1 MASMLARF
9 GIAKGFAAAS
19 IIALVGSAPAAAQ
32 LGWDLSASP
41 IKYLEYNL
49 PYSKLPLVSFT
60 TSTTS
65 RYSRPEH
72 RLAFGRYKG
81 LYNYAPPSVAVAPP
95 WGGTAAIPFIAYDL
109 TPY

>member
-1 MASMLARF
+1 MGSMLAGF

-19 IIALVGSAPAAAQ
+19 IIALVGSVPGTAEP
-32 LGWDLSASP
+32 GWDLSTSP

-60 TSTTS
+60 TYTTYK
-65 RYSRPEH
+65 YSRPEH

-81 LYNYAPPSVAVAPP
+81 LYNYAPSSAAEATP
-95 WGGTAAIPFIAYDL
+95 WVGAAATPFIAYEL

>member
-1 MASMLARF
+1 MLASF

-19 IIALVGSAPAAAQ
+19 ILTVVGSAPATAQ
-32 LGWDLSASP
+32 LGWDLSTSS

-49 PYSKLPLVSFT
+49 PYNKWPLVSFT
-60 TSTTS
+60 AYK
-65 RYSRPEH
+65 YSRPEH

-81 LYNYAPPSVAVAPP
+81 LYNYAPQIVADPP
-95 WGGTAAIPFIAYDL
+95 PMVEAAATPFIAYDL